1 MKEKRYINRNPYS
14 IEDSLKDIIEK
25 IGDKGLKEAT
35 GKGKDTFLKKSNP
48 EHPGRHI
55 DLKDAVDLDVYCRK
69 NGLKWRK
76 LSDEHRRSVFSI
88 EMLDIERQFNPGGA
102 PA

>member
-35 GKGKDTFLKKSNP
+35 GKVKTLF
-48 EHPGRHI
+48 
-55 DLKDAVDLDVYCRK
+55 
-69 NGLKWRK
+69 
-76 LSDEHRRSVFSI
+76 
-88 EMLDIERQFNPGGA
+88 
-102 PA
+102 